1 MSKLIDKK
9 IKNTLLLTAL
19 GASLALTGCGK
30 KEENKVKVTP
40 TTEVTTETIIEN
52 TTETQVEEK
61 QTINYEAVAT
71 ESYNQ
76 YKDFYNQYY
85 TDMNEEEIKQNI
97 TNMAKVLN
105 DDLTTMTQ
113 DELIDSLSL
122 INQILLS
129 DSLYQSI
136 DNRNNNISLD
146 FTPAYAPT
154 LVPFVANEDVK
165 SDLTKYEQLRDQIQI
180 SAINGSITE
189 SDKQALLNAVVEMET
204 DYTLNQGNMNSDIQS
219 EGASLV
225 QNTWKKKLILLTVF
239 TTNQTMI
246 ETEDYTIKLSC
257 TDEERD
263 KIAVYENLD
272 RNGQEIPDSLK
283 IEVAQI
289 KMSLPETKYDEGICA
304 AQNLMFEKVNKNVI
318 PVSSNDKKQKLESYK
333 MVLEM
338 LKAYND
344 EDVKQNKL
352 YI

>member
-1 MSKLIDKK
+1 MSKIINKK
-9 IKNTLLLTAL
+9 IKNTLLLTTL

-40 TTEVTTETIIEN
+40 TTEVTTEAIIEN
-52 TTETQVEEK
+52 TTQTQVEEK

-105 DDLTTMTQ
+105 DDLGIMTQ

-154 LVPFVANEDVK
+154 LVPFISNEDVK
-165 SDLTKYEQLRDQIQI
+165 SDLTKYEQLRDQIQT

-204 DYTLNQGNMNSDIQS
+204 DYTLDQGNMNSDIQS

-289 KMSLPETKYDEGICA
+289 RMSLPETKYDEGICA

-338 LKAYND
+338 LKAYNN